1 MMKRFRKIVTV
12 PEDAHGM
19 TALHFAA
26 LYDDV
31 EFTKLLLQS
40 VGSNF
45 AAIIELFSR

>member
-1 MMKRFRKIVTV
+1 MVKRSKKIVNV
-12 PEDAHGM
+12 PEENHGM

-31 EFTKLLLQS
+31 EITKLLLQS

-45 AAIIELFSR
+45 TVLLS